1 MKLNYT
7 STEEVPQIVEDLRR
21 SFFSNLTKPLSY
33 RKNQLEQLYK
43 LLDEND
49 QELCDALQKD
59 LRKPRT
65 ETMLGEIAMIKQEIY
80 DSINNLDT
88 WAKPEFVKV
97 GIAHKLNKCQIRKEP
112 VGSVLII
119 GAWNFPILLLLLPF
133 VGAIAAGCTVILKP
147 SEIAENCATVITDLF
162 PKYLDQNSYR
172 IVNGGV
178 KVATVLLENRFD
190 HIFYTGNGT
199 VGKIVMGAAAK
210 HLTPVTL
217 ELGGK
222 SPAIVANDADI
233 PITAKRILWS
243 KIYNSGQT
251 CIAPDY
257 VICEKSVQEAFVK
270 EVPRIVEELYG
281 LDPQNSPDSSR
292 VISQKHF
299 DRLTDLLNKT
309 EGKVVYEGNKDKN
322 DLFFPATVV
331 SDVPKN
337 DSLMQEEL
345 FGPILPIVVVE
356 NLDEALEFIRSK
368 DIPLAMYPFSNDEKT
383 IQNILDNTRSG
394 GVLINDCFMQFS
406 VSTLPFGGQGHSGIG
421 NYRGKRTFDTFSH
434 ERSVMTSP
442 LILERLVEVRYPPY
456 TEKKLN
462 FMSWLLFSHK
472 RRNETGFFKATI
484 GAIFVLF
491 ISYVFYSP
499 FPFI

>member
-7 STEEVPQIVEDLRR
+7 STEEVPQIVEDLRK

-33 RKNQLEQLYK
+33 RKNQLKQLYN
-43 LLDEND
+43 LFDDNE

-59 LRKPRT
+59 LRRPRS
-65 ETMLGEIAMIKQEIY
+65 EAVLGEISIIKQEIY
-80 DSINNLDT
+80 DSIKNLDT

-97 GIAHKLNKCQIRKEP
+97 GIAHKLNRCQIRKEP
-112 VGSVLII
+112 VGNVLII
-119 GAWNFPILLLLLPF
+119 GPWNFPILLLLLPF
-133 VGAIAAGCTVILKP
+133 VGAISAGCTAILKP
-147 SEIAENCATVITDLF
+147 SEIAENCATVITELF

-172 IVNGGV
+172 IVNGDA
-178 KVATVLLENRFD
+178 KVATTLLENRFD
-190 HIFYTGNGT
+190 HIFYTGSGKI
-199 VGKIVMGAAAK
+199 GKIVMETAAK
-210 HLTPVTL
+210 HLTPITL

-233 PITAKRILWS
+233 PA
-243 KIYNSGQT
+243 

-281 LDPQNSPDSSR
+281 PDPQNSPDSSR
-292 VISQKHF
+292 IISQRHF
-299 DRLTDLLNKT
+299 DRLTDLLDKT
-309 EGKVVYEGNKDKN
+309 EGKVVYGGDKDKN

-331 SDVPKN
+331 SDVPKY

-368 DIPLAMYPFSNDEKT
+368 DIPLVIYPFSNNEKT
-383 IQNILDNTRSG
+383 IENSRLNLLDNTRSG
-394 GVLINDCFMQFS
+394 GVLINDCFMHFT

-421 NYRGKRTFDTFSH
+421 KYRGKRTFDTFSH

-442 LILERLVEVRYPPY
+442 YILERLLEVRYPPY
-456 TEKKLN
+456 TEKKFN
-462 FMSWLLFSHK
+462 FMFWLLYSYK
-472 RRNETGFFKATI
+472 KRNETGFFKATI

-499 FPFI
+499 F